1 MGGAI
6 NRSFISAHFSISA
19 YFLTTQTYKRMRLLT
34 RVYGIYAVHIYA
46 VHIHN
51 TPTYTSVQ
59 DGDPTMKRCGAV
71 VGSLGGALFISCL
84 WLLMLST
91 VIASAIGFLKWLD
104 ALYII
109 SYIKIVTI
117 TLQYT
122 PQVAYKSVII
132 GYFILYSRKFS
143 RGPVSRIVD

>member
-1 MGGAI
+1 
-6 NRSFISAHFSISA
+6 
-19 YFLTTQTYKRMRLLT
+19 
-34 RVYGIYAVHIYA
+34 
-46 VHIHN
+46 
-51 TPTYTSVQ
+51 
-59 DGDPTMKRCGAV
+59 MKQCGAV
-71 VGSLGGALFISCL
+71 AGSLGGGLFISCL

-91 VIASAIGFLKWLD
+91 VIASAFGFLEWLD

-122 PQVAYKSVII
+122 PQVGYKSVII
-132 GYFILYSRKFS
+132 GYFIPYSRKFS